1 MPGAELNG
9 TEAANRAVIES
20 NAKGAGI
27 IFLTRSEYQDL
38 CYRANLSEL
47 SRYKGKTIFIVSDP
61 IE

>member
-38 CYRANLSEL
+38 CYRANLS
-47 SRYKGKTIFIVSDP
+47 
-61 IE
+61 